1 MDAKFS
7 DFPSAQTI
15 GVTDF
20 LPIVRGGKNQT
31 ITAGTL
37 FLNIPNVGNKG
48 ISKNVV
54 VSVVG
59 TNSTIP
65 LTGSLINIGVS
76 QTGFTVPNG
85 SDGQE
90 LVIISA
96 SANALYFTSAFV
108 TTVLMGIGSS
118 LTVVYLAA
126 LNKWVIK
133 SQHNCSFP

>member
-7 DFPSAQTI
+7 DFPAAQTI
-15 GVTDF
+15 GVADF
-20 LPIVRGGKNQT
+20 IPIVRGGQNQT

-37 FLNIPNVGNKG
+37 FLNIPNLGNKG

-54 VSVVG
+54 VSVAG

-96 SANALYFTSAFV
+96 SANTLYFTSAFV

-126 LNKWVIK
+126 FSKWIIK